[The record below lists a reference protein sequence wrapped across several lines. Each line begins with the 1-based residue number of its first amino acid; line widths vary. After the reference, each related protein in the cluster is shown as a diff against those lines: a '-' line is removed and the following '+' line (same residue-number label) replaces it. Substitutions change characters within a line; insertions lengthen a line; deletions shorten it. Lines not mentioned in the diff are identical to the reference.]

1 MRRREFIALVASAA
15 ALPLASR
22 AQQPTMP
29 VIGFLSSR
37 STADSAH
44 LVAAF
49 REGLGS
55 VGYIDRQN
63 VEIELRWADG
73 QYDRLPSMAAD
84 LVSRRIAVLVTVGGE
99 PSVRAARAA
108 TSTIPIV
115 FAVGGDPVELG
126 LVASFNRPGG
136 NITGVSLVTT
146 AVDAKRL
153 GVLHE
158 LVPTDGAIGA
168 LLNPNSEQAAAL
180 VRELQEAAR
189 AIRRRIHILN
199 ANDEAEL
206 ESAFVRLVEQRVEA
220 MFIGGS
226 PFFDTRRDRLIA
238 LAAQHRVPAIHVFR
252 EHAAAGGLISYGP
265 SITDG
270 YHQVGVYAGRILK
283 GAKPAELPVV
293 QSAKF
298 ELVINLKTA
307 KALGLTVP
315 ASLLAR
321 ADEVIE

>member
-270 YHQVGVYAGRILK
+270 YH
-283 GAKPAELPVV
+283 
-293 QSAKF
+293 
-298 ELVINLKTA
+298 
-307 KALGLTVP
+307 
-315 ASLLAR
+315 
-321 ADEVIE
+321 

>member
-115 FAVGGDPVELG
+115 FSVGGDPVHLG

-146 AVDAKRL
+146 QVDAKRL

-158 LVPTDGAIGA
+158 LVPTAGAIGA
-168 LLNPNSEQAAAL
+168 LLNPNSEQDAAQ
-180 VRELQEAAR
+180 VRDLQEAAL

-199 ANDEAEL
+199 VTDEAEL
-206 ESAFVRLVEQRVEA
+206 ESAFVALVDQRVEA
-220 MFIGGS
+220 LFIGGS

-238 LAAQHRVPAIHVFR
+238 LAAQHRVPTIHLFR
-252 EHAAAGGLISYGP
+252 EHTAAGGLISYGP